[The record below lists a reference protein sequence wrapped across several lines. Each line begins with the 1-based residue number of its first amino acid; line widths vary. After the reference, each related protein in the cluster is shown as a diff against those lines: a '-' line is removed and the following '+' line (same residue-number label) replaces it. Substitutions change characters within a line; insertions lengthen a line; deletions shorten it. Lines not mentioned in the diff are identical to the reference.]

1 MNNAKRLLGVLFV
14 GLASTALFIA
24 CGDSADSCL
33 LDTDCEAGFVCEQEI
48 CVQTCTTRAECP
60 SGSDC
65 LQRANGTELI
75 CVEVP
80 GLNNNNNTNNNNTT
94 PNNVNNNTSPLYHV
108 LITDTTTG
116 AGCTSTSGGQ
126 PDPGS
131 DIAVVVLEDLEGTI
145 LGYGEAIEWF
155 EGSEPEGNGFV
166 DVYGNLDGSPPS
178 FGDRCPEDFNAE
190 TVASLGC
197 GGQVLVRFLDYTGKP
212 LSLNES
218 QQIRVLEY
226 GQNCGGNADDSF
238 RISLCTDPVSAE
250 LDGSLTSCTVVL
262 GAGSGLVIGE
272 VRIP

>member
-116 AGCTSTSGGQ
+116 GGCTSTDGGEG
-126 PDPGS
+126 DPGS
-131 DIAVVVLEDLEGTI
+131 DIAVVVLEDFEGTI
-145 LGYGEAIEWF
+145 LGYGEALEWI
-155 EGSEPEGNGFV
+155 EGSEPNGNGFPNIFT
-166 DVYGNLDGSPPS
+166 NLDGSPPS
-178 FGDRCPEDFNAE
+178 FGDQCPEDFNAD

-197 GGQVLVRFLDYTGKP
+197 GGKVLMRFLNGGTPVILDDST
-212 LSLNES
+212 
-218 QQIRVLEY
+218 QVRVVEY
-226 GQNCGGNADDSF
+226 GANCGGSADDSL
-238 RISLCTDPVSAE
+238 RISLCTDPVSAAT
-250 LDGSLTSCTVVL
+250 GVTTSCTVNL
-262 GAGSGLVIGE
+262 GSGSGLVVGE
-272 VRIP
+272 VSLP